1 MPTANITIG
10 CTWSKTSE
18 TDGPTI
24 TGFVINGTSGT
35 ISQSAGTIKITM
47 PYGTDLTSLKPEIT
61 LQNAVSVSLASGTA
75 VNLSSPVTYTVTAED
90 GKTKTYTVT
99 ATVAAQSTSDK
110 LWEGMLDNVGGSTD
124 HSGKNTWWEKAK
136 DKKKHN
142 NYPTYW

>member
-1 MPTANITIG
+1 MMQ
-10 CTWSKTSE
+10 E

-61 LQNAVSVSLASGTA
+61 LQNAVSVSPASGTA

-90 GKTKTYTVT
+90 GTTKTYTVT
-99 ATVAAQSTSDK
+99 ATVVWASLILLFKIASSSMFPVSIFCSFSCAISASFCIYSFN
-110 LWEGMLDNVGGSTD
+110 LS
-124 HSGKNTWWEKAK
+124 
-136 DKKKHN
+136 
-142 NYPTYW
+142 